1 MKKVV
6 VTLALFSLF
15 VVFAAQAQDKKT
27 VIENRCKELVRVLNL
42 GEKDQWRKFIKENYT
57 EAWINKKMRLQVQ
70 GGPDGGVPAN
80 NSRSHLKNTS
90 PRVRL
95 RFSKP
100 NPESKRA
107 FEGLRLTAS
116 SIFEMA
122 SNETTELESKV
133 GLFQRFHDDL
143 GKGSIT
149 NIKIDGDN
157 ADVQVKGETGLDLSF
172 ALKFTP
178 ASPHLI
184 DGLGVQA
191 MMGGPKN

>member
-6 VTLALFSLF
+6 VTLTLFSLF
-15 VVFAAQAQDKKT
+15 IVLATQAQDKKT
-27 VIENRCKELVRVLNL
+27 IIENRCKELVRVLNL
-42 GEKDQWRKFIKENYT
+42 GEKDQWRKFIQENCT
-57 EAWINKKMRLQVQ
+57 EAWINRKMRLQVQ
-70 GGPDGGVPAN
+70 GGPDGAAPAAN
-80 NSRSHLKNTS
+80 N
-90 PRVRL
+90 
-95 RFSKP
+95 
-100 NPESKRA
+100 EA
-107 FEGLRLTAS
+107 
-116 SIFEMA
+116 
-122 SNETTELESKV
+122 TELETKV

-143 GKGSIT
+143 GKGTIT

-178 ASPHLI
+178 AVPHLI

>member
-27 VIENRCKELVRVLNL
+27 IIENRCKELVRVLNL

-70 GGPDGGVPAN
+70 GGPDGSAPAN
-80 NSRSHLKNTS
+80 N
-90 PRVRL
+90 
-95 RFSKP
+95 
-100 NPESKRA
+100 
-107 FEGLRLTAS
+107 
-116 SIFEMA
+116 

-143 GKGSIT
+143 GKGTMS
-149 NIKIDGDN
+149 NIKIEGAN

-178 ASPHLI
+178 AAPHLI

>member
-6 VTLALFSLF
+6 TIAVFSLF
-15 VVFAAQAQDKKT
+15 VVLAAKAQDKKT
-27 VIENRCKELVRVLNL
+27 IIENRCKELVRVINL
-42 GEKDQWRKFIKENYT
+42 TDKDQWRKFITENCT
-57 EAWINKKMRLQVQ
+57 QAWINKKMRLQVQ
-70 GGPDGGVPAN
+70 GGPDGSAPAN
-80 NSRSHLKNTS
+80 T
-90 PRVRL
+90 
-95 RFSKP
+95 
-100 NPESKRA
+100 
-107 FEGLRLTAS
+107 
-116 SIFEMA
+116 
-122 SNETTELESKV
+122 SNEATELESKV

-143 GKGSIT
+143 VKGTIT

-178 ASPHLI
+178 AAPHLI

>member
-6 VTLALFSLF
+6 VTLSLFSLF
-15 VVFAAQAQDKKT
+15 IVLAAQAQDKKT
-27 VIENRCKELVRVLNL
+27 IIENRCKELVRVLNL

-70 GGPDGGVPAN
+70 GGPDGGAPSN
-80 NSRSHLKNTS
+80 N
-90 PRVRL
+90 
-95 RFSKP
+95 
-100 NPESKRA
+100 
-107 FEGLRLTAS
+107 
-116 SIFEMA
+116 

-143 GKGSIT
+143 GKGTIT

-178 ASPHLI
+178 AAPHLI

-191 MMGGPKN
+191 MMGGPKD

>member
-15 VVFAAQAQDKKT
+15 VVFTAQAQDKKT
-27 VIENRCKELVRVLNL
+27 IIENRCKELVRVLNL

-70 GGPDGGVPAN
+70 GGPDGGAPAN
-80 NSRSHLKNTS
+80 NN
-90 PRVRL
+90 
-95 RFSKP
+95 
-100 NPESKRA
+100 
-107 FEGLRLTAS
+107 
-116 SIFEMA
+116 
-122 SNETTELESKV
+122 NETTELESKV

-143 GKGSIT
+143 GKGTISD
-149 NIKIDGDN
+149 IKIDGDN
-157 ADVQVKGETGLDLSF
+157 ADVQVKRETGLDLSF

-178 ASPHLI
+178 VAPHLI

>member
-6 VTLALFSLF
+6 TITVLSLF
-15 VVFAAQAQDKKT
+15 VVLVAKAQDKKT
-27 VIENRCKELVRVLNL
+27 TIENRCKEMVRVINL
-42 GEKDQWRKFIKENYT
+42 SDKDQWRKFIKENYT
-57 EAWINKKMRLQVQ
+57 EALINKKMRAQVQ
-70 GGPDGGVPAN
+70 GGPDGATPAN
-80 NSRSHLKNTS
+80 T
-90 PRVRL
+90 
-95 RFSKP
+95 
-100 NPESKRA
+100 
-107 FEGLRLTAS
+107 
-116 SIFEMA
+116 
-122 SNETTELESKV
+122 SNETTELETKV

-143 GKGSIT
+143 GKGTIT

-178 ASPHLI
+178 AAPHLI

>member
-1 MKKVV
+1 MKKV

-27 VIENRCKELVRVLNL
+27 IIENRCKELVRVLNL

-70 GGPDGGVPAN
+70 GGPDGGAPAN
-80 NSRSHLKNTS
+80 N
-90 PRVRL
+90 
-95 RFSKP
+95 
-100 NPESKRA
+100 
-107 FEGLRLTAS
+107 
-116 SIFEMA
+116 

-143 GKGSIT
+143 GKGNIS
-149 NIKIDGDN
+149 NIKIEGDN

-178 ASPHLI
+178 AAPHLI

-191 MMGGPKN
+191 MMDGPKN

>member
-27 VIENRCKELVRVLNL
+27 IIENRCKELVRVLNL

-70 GGPDGGVPAN
+70 GGPDGSAPAN
-80 NSRSHLKNTS
+80 N
-90 PRVRL
+90 
-95 RFSKP
+95 
-100 NPESKRA
+100 
-107 FEGLRLTAS
+107 
-116 SIFEMA
+116 

-143 GKGSIT
+143 GKGTIS
-149 NIKIDGDN
+149 NIKIEGDN

-178 ASPHLI
+178 AVPHLI

>member
-15 VVFAAQAQDKKT
+15 VVFAAQAQDKKAI
-27 VIENRCKELVRVLNL
+27 IENRCKELVRVLNQS
-42 GEKDQWRKFIKENYT
+42 EKDQWRKFIKENYT

-70 GGPDGGVPAN
+70 GGPDGSAPAN
-80 NSRSHLKNTS
+80 T
-90 PRVRL
+90 
-95 RFSKP
+95 
-100 NPESKRA
+100 
-107 FEGLRLTAS
+107 
-116 SIFEMA
+116 
-122 SNETTELESKV
+122 SNEATELESKV

-143 GKGSIT
+143 GKGTIT

-157 ADVQVKGETGLDLSF
+157 ADVQVKGESGLDLAI
-172 ALKFTP
+172 ALKFI
-178 ASPHLI
+178 ADAPHLI

>member
-27 VIENRCKELVRVLNL
+27 IIENRCKELVRVLNL
-42 GEKDQWRKFIKENYT
+42 GEKDQWRKFIQENCT
-57 EAWINKKMRLQVQ
+57 EAWINRKMRLQVQ
-70 GGPDGGVPAN
+70 GGPDGAAPAAN
-80 NSRSHLKNTS
+80 
-90 PRVRL
+90 
-95 RFSKP
+95 
-100 NPESKRA
+100 
-107 FEGLRLTAS
+107 
-116 SIFEMA
+116 
-122 SNETTELESKV
+122 NETTELESKV

-143 GKGSIT
+143 GKGTIS

-178 ASPHLI
+178 AAPHLI